1 MSELFNRNRIIA
13 FVLIL
18 VAGIL
23 GWLGLILVTNPIN
36 KPFCLT
42 TAQKWGLVLAIIL
55 SSIAW
60 IRNCLTIRPYKK

>member
-23 GWLGLILVTNPIN
+23 GWLGLIL
-36 KPFCLT
+36 
-42 TAQKWGLVLAIIL
+42 